1 MKNLLYKE
9 IKLNTSIQIVIG
21 LLMSTL
27 IFIPSWP
34 SLVSFYYPLSMLFVI
49 LPLSLQ
55 NQDMLFTGL
64 LPIKKRDI
72 VKGKIMYIMTYEI
85 LTILISIPFALLRLF
100 LIQPTMEETKLYT
113 DLGINFALYGIVL
126 IVYAFFNLIYIPW
139 FYKRMDKR
147 LICNIVSFV
156 LTALLLTIFM
166 VIFLVFEPVS
176 NFLND
181 FSNIYGIL
189 TQIGV
194 LLFGIVCFALSI
206 LFSIKKGGKNF
217 EKVDL

>member
-21 LLMSTL
+21 LLMSAL

-34 SLVSFYYPLSMLFVI
+34 SLVAFYYPLSMLFVI
-49 LPLSLQ
+49 LPSSLQ

-72 VKGKIMYIMTYEI
+72 VKGKVMYIMTYEI

-100 LIQPTMEETKLYT
+100 LIQPMMDSPTIYT

-126 IVYAFFNLIYIPW
+126 IVYGFFNSIYIPW
-139 FYKRMDKR
+139 FYKKMDKR
-147 LICNIVSFV
+147 LMCNIVSFV

-166 VIFLVFEPVS
+166 IFFLFFDPVS
-176 NFLND
+176 KFLND

-189 TQIGV
+189 TQIGI
-194 LLFGIVCFALSI
+194 LLFGMCCFFLSI
-206 LFSIKKGGKNF
+206 LFAIKKGGKNF

>member
-21 LLMSTL
+21 LLMSAL

-34 SLVSFYYPLSMLFVI
+34 SLVAFYYPLSMLFVI

-72 VKGKIMYIMTYEI
+72 VKGKVMYVMTYEI

-100 LIQPTMEETKLYT
+100 LIQPLMEEAQVYT

-126 IVYAFFNLIYIPW
+126 IIYAFFNSIYIPW
-139 FYKRMDKR
+139 FYKKMDKR
-147 LICNIVSFV
+147 LMCNIVSFV

-166 VIFLVFEPVS
+166 VFFLVFEPAS
-176 NFLND
+176 KFLND
-181 FSNIYGIL
+181 YSNIYGIL
-189 TQIGV
+189 TQIGI
-194 LLFGIVCFALSI
+194 LLFGICCFILSI
-206 LFSIKKGGKNF
+206 LFSTKKGGKNF